1 MAASDGQVLCGAA
14 RWAPGGRPLAEVVKG
29 GLALPAVLR
38 IVRGSCGGLGV
49 PSLPHPTLQ
58 PTVMLV
64 SAGRRRQII
73 AQAVKLRPGRGPVAV
88 GPRLSIPETYAGWF
102 ELLSEEGRAGRCV
115 ESVAELSRRP
125 CPCLV
130 REPLRAILA
139 KDQQAAVVPTSD
151 PPEAPTGVV
160 EAAETSRTLAVGET
174 ISPGEEVSLPGGANH
189 PRGRYLTCA
198 TSRGDTVLLSLE
210 QRGRFSPLAKEHNI
224 SGAHSARTLLAK
236 RLPLTVRLL
245 HGPPPRP
252 ARPLTRPRKASWANP
267 QAPGHLA
274 PDLPLRLLAAYEEEQ
289 VFAFPLQ
296 KDNASLVAVPLS
308 APLKVLRTR
317 NEDALCSLP
326 EFARV
331 AEKCTRLLAEV
342 QDRIHVL
349 DAKAS
354 LATAPTGGAGGA
366 GAESAARTW
375 RGVPFLRRSAS
386 SDAAN
391 LLSSPRHHQDENR
404 APGTT
409 LAAAS
414 SSPRLSSPA
423 AVTPDEY
430 DEIDQIYDYVRGFAP
445 LPKSIAAA
453 ARSTSPPSPTSP
465 PPSTSSPGAPRATP
479 PGAASSGTHT
489 PTKPEPPPI
498 ETIPTKKAGS
508 KVHGHALNGGLVN
521 GHLLLRDHPHHHHH
535 HHHHHQHAP
544 AAQPAQKAEKRS
556 RHKENKG
563 TRLYLKHLPA
573 NGNGVVA
580 SPGPL
585 GHSARYKSMTNI
597 HGAMELDAGL
607 APAPSTPT
615 PPPVASSGAA
625 ALSGASGGVGTLDS
639 SHSGGRTS
647 GDSGP
652 GNKLPE
658 KRSRKLSR
666 PRSLTNLVW
675 EIRGVSPATP
685 QDPHRSKLSLTGH
698 KRLGTLY
705 L

>member
-1 MAASDGQVLCGAA
+1 MAAPDGQVVCATA
-14 RWAPGGRPLAEVVKG
+14 RWAPGGRPLGEVVRG
-29 GLALPAVLR
+29 GAPLPAVLR

-49 PSLPHPTLQ
+49 PSLPHPSLQ

-139 KDQQAAVVPTSD
+139 KEAVKGDSDEASGSAVQAADS
-151 PPEAPTGVV
+151 
-160 EAAETSRTLAVGET
+160 SRTLAVGET
-174 ISPGEEVSLPGGANH
+174 ISPGEEVSLPGGSNH
-189 PRGRYLTCA
+189 PRGRYLTCC

-252 ARPLTRPRKASWANP
+252 ARPLTRPRKAANL
-267 QAPGHLA
+267 GHST

-289 VFAFPLQ
+289 VFAYPLQ
-296 KDNASLVAVPLS
+296 KENASLVAVPLS
-308 APLKVLRTR
+308 ASLKVLRTR
-317 NEDALCSLP
+317 NDDVLRSLP

-342 QDRIHVL
+342 QDRIHVI

-354 LATAPTGGAGGA
+354 PSPSSPAVGPASDGK
-366 GAESAARTW
+366 TW

-391 LLSSPRHHQDENR
+391 LLASPRPHQDENR
-404 APGTT
+404 APGT
-409 LAAAS
+409 LATAS
-414 SSPRLSSPA
+414 SSPRLSASA

-445 LPKSIAAA
+445 LPKSIAAPV
-453 ARSTSPPSPTSP
+453 RSTSPPSPTSP
-465 PPSTSSPGAPRATP
+465 PASSPRGSP
-479 PGAASSGTHT
+479 PGAAVSGRISSGAPT

-498 ETIPTKKAGS
+498 ETIPSKKVGSAG
-508 KVHGHALNGGLVN
+508 KVHGHALNGGLSQ
-521 GHLLLRDHPHHHHH
+521 GQLLLHPHHPHHHLHQHH
-535 HHHHHQHAP
+535 HVPP
-544 AAQPAQKAEKRS
+544 AVVAAGVPQKAEKRS
-556 RHKENKG
+556 RHKESKG
-563 TRLYLKHLPA
+563 TRLYLKHLPS
-573 NGNGVVA
+573 NGVA
-580 SPGPL
+580 PTGL
-585 GHSARYKSMTNI
+585 GHSAARYKSLNNI
-597 HGAMELDAGL
+597 HGAMDLETAG
-607 APAPSTPT
+607 AAGVIVASPT
-615 PPPVASSGAA
+615 PPPAQGPAVAGAA
-625 ALSGASGGVGTLDS
+625 VGTLDS

-675 EIRGVSPATP
+675 EMRGGAPPVAPLEA
-685 QDPHRSKLSLTGH
+685 HRGRLSLTGH

>member
-1 MAASDGQVLCGAA
+1 MAASDGQVVCATA
-14 RWAPGGRPLAEVVKG
+14 RWAPGGRPLGEVVRG
-29 GLALPAVLR
+29 GAPLPAVLR

-49 PSLPHPTLQ
+49 PSLPHPSLQ

-139 KDQQAAVVPTSD
+139 KEADRDRDRDRADSDETSSSGGAAVQAAD
-151 PPEAPTGVV
+151 A
-160 EAAETSRTLAVGET
+160 SRTLAVGET
-174 ISPGEEVSLPGGANH
+174 ISPGEEVSLPGGSNH
-189 PRGRYLTCA
+189 PRGRYLTCS

-252 ARPLTRPRKASWANP
+252 ARPLTRPRKAANL
-267 QAPGHLA
+267 GHFT

-289 VFAFPLQ
+289 VFAYPLQ
-296 KDNASLVAVPLS
+296 KENASLVAVPLS
-308 APLKVLRTR
+308 ASLKVLRTR
-317 NEDALCSLP
+317 NDEVLRSLP

-342 QDRIHVL
+342 QDRIHVI
-349 DAKAS
+349 DSKAS
-354 LATAPTGGAGGA
+354 PSPTSPAAGPASDGK
-366 GAESAARTW
+366 TW

-391 LLSSPRHHQDENR
+391 LLASPRPHQDENR
-404 APGTT
+404 APGT
-409 LAAAS
+409 LATAS
-414 SSPRLSSPA
+414 SSPRLSASA

-445 LPKSIAAA
+445 LPKSIAAPL
-453 ARSTSPPSPTSP
+453 RSGSPPSPASP
-465 PPSTSSPGAPRATP
+465 PASSPRGSPPRAAVSGRISSGAP
-479 PGAASSGTHT
+479 T

-498 ETIPTKKAGS
+498 ETIPSKKVGS
-508 KVHGHALNGGLVN
+508 TGKVHGHALNGGLSQ
-521 GHLLLRDHPHHHHH
+521 GLLLHPHPHLHQHHHATG
-535 HHHHHQHAP
+535 AP
-544 AAQPAQKAEKRS
+544 GAVAGAPQKAEKRS
-556 RHKENKG
+556 RHKESKG
-563 TRLYLKHLPA
+563 TRLYLKHLPS
-573 NGNGVVA
+573 NGVA
-580 SPGPL
+580 PAGL
-585 GHSARYKSMTNI
+585 GHSGARYKSLNNI
-597 HGAMELDAGL
+597 HGAMDLDGAGAVL
-607 APAPSTPT
+607 
-615 PPPVASSGAA
+615 VASQSPPSPAQNPGAA
-625 ALSGASGGVGTLDS
+625 GVGAGAAVGTLDS

-675 EIRGVSPATP
+675 EMRGGAPPMAQAALDAP
-685 QDPHRSKLSLTGH
+685 RGRLSLTGH

>member
-1 MAASDGQVLCGAA
+1 MASDGHVLCAAA
-14 RWAPGGRPLAEVVKG
+14 RWAPGGRPLAEVVRDGGGGGG
-29 GLALPAVLR
+29 GLAMPAVLR

-139 KDQQAAVVPTSD
+139 KESADAADGTAAHAIQAGDS
-151 PPEAPTGVV
+151 
-160 EAAETSRTLAVGET
+160 SRTLAVGET
-174 ISPGEEVSLPGGANH
+174 ISPGEEVSLPGGSNH

-224 SGAHSARTLLAK
+224 SGAHTARTLLAK
-236 RLPLTVRLL
+236 RLPLTVRLV

-252 ARPLTRPRKASWANP
+252 ARPLTRPRKAAV
-267 QAPGHLA
+267 GHFT

-289 VFAFPLQ
+289 VFAYPLQ
-296 KDNASLVAVPLS
+296 KENSSLVAVPLS
-308 APLKVLRTR
+308 ASLKVLRTR
-317 NEDALCSLP
+317 NEDALRALP

-342 QDRIHVL
+342 QDRIHVI
-349 DAKAS
+349 DAKA
-354 LATAPTGGAGGA
+354 AT
-366 GAESAARTW
+366 SAASASSPSLSAASATSSEAVSAKTW

-404 APGTT
+404 APA
-409 LAAAS
+409 LATAS
-414 SSPRLSSPA
+414 SSPRLSA
-423 AVTPDEY
+423 AATTPDEY

-445 LPKSIAAA
+445 LPKSLVNPAPT
-453 ARSTSPPSPTSP
+453 RTSSPPSPGSQ
-465 PPSTSSPGAPRATP
+465 PPSSPNANPPGAP
-479 PGAASSGTHT
+479 AS
-489 PTKPEPPPI
+489 TKPEPPPI
-498 ETIPTKKAGS
+498 ETIPSKKIGS
-508 KVHGHALNGGLVN
+508 SGRVHGHALNGGLSH
-521 GHLLLRDHPHHHHH
+521 GHLLLQEHHGHHHHH
-535 HHHHHQHAP
+535 HHGHQGYQGHHP
-544 AAQPAQKAEKRS
+544 QPQQKAEKRS
-556 RHKENKG
+556 RHKESKG

-573 NGNGVVA
+573 NGTGSPA
-580 SPGPL
+580 SPMGQ
-585 GHSARYKSMTNI
+585 STRYKSLSNI
-597 HGAMELDAGL
+597 HAAMELEPAAVSNAL
-607 APAPSTPT
+607 AASPATTPS
-615 PPPVASSGAA
+615 PVPGAGAA
-625 ALSGASGGVGTLDS
+625 GVAGAGAVGTLDS

-675 EIRGVSPATP
+675 EIRGGAPTAAAAP
-685 QDPHRSKLSLTGH
+685 LEPHRSKLSLTGH